1 MNTLRIIRG
10 RILLPVLA
18 SVLLASHPTDAATQ
32 YAAGSITW
40 DNALTAAWAAA
51 SGGSYTS
58 QWAGGN
64 DAVFEGSA
72 GTVTLAGVTAHNL
85 TFNATGYTLSG
96 AGTLTLTGTTP
107 TISLGSGISATIGNE
122 IAGSAGLTKIGAGS
136 LTLNGT
142 NNYTGMTTV
151 GEGMLVL
158 GGANGSISD
167 PLTIYHRGSLTLDN
181 TTASKTNRLGNGKAF
196 TSYGGTFNYNVN
208 TSSGSYSESIGAL
221 TLKAGTLTINTTQ
234 ATSGQTS
241 ALTFAS
247 MTSLNRA
254 VGGTVLFSG
263 TGLGTNQNKITF
275 TTLPTITAGIIPWAL
290 IKDGSTYDLAMLSS
304 NDLAKYTGYTTGA
317 GTTWT
322 ADTINA
328 RPTAAST
335 TSSDG
340 ILNSLVLDSGKNVV
354 AGASALRNLT
364 LGNGSNPGLI
374 VQTGGSSS
382 IGTTSA
388 RVILQ
393 FGAREAVF
401 SIASGGTLTING
413 QNTNVIMT
421 GTGGTTK
428 TGPGTLTLGSD
439 SSAGGAFTQGGMTG
453 ALNLN
458 EGLYEV
464 FGSSNNALAF
474 TDTGVTFNGGNLKL
488 NANGANITFNKYT
501 PLTPITVNSDGMIT
515 LDNRVSATAKAGVAN
530 TFGTLTVNNSPN
542 FTITA
547 GTQITSGIQQLIV
560 GATTLNSDAIF
571 TLNNSAAA
579 TMQLSVAAI
588 TDNGNRIT
596 LKGNGKLVQTGLWAG
611 TGGLTLDSTYTGTAT
626 LNQANTF
633 SGATTI
639 NGGTLKLSTST
650 ALATGTSVSIAA
662 GATLDLTVPTAS
674 ATYTWP
680 ASLSARGAAMAATIA
695 GTSGGTISMGS
706 KPIALTYNG
715 SGPPL
720 TIAGAT
726 LSLSGNT
733 FTVVVPDTALAA
745 GTYTLVSASSAIIGT
760 VNQTPLYTGG
770 NGVAAGSTGVISI
783 SGSNVILT
791 VSSGAAIYTVTYNG
805 NGNTSG
811 SAPTD
816 VSGPYE
822 NDALVTLLPNS
833 GGLGK
838 TGYTFAGW
846 NTAANGTG
854 TSYAASDTE
863 TLTMGSA
870 NVVLYAKWIPIV
882 TYTVTYS
889 GNIST
894 SGTAPVD
901 GSAYVTGA
909 TVTVKA
915 NTGTLTKAGFAFA
928 GWNTEA
934 NGGGT
939 AYAASGAAT
948 FTMGTANLTLYAQ
961 WTVPYSVNYD
971 GNSSTGG
978 SVPTDSGVYA
988 TGATVTV
995 KANTGSLTKTGS
1007 AFAGWN
1013 TAPNGTGT
1021 AYAASG
1027 SAILTMGSANVTL
1040 YAQWTVPYSVTYNSN
1055 ASSSGTVPTDISTYA
1070 SGATVTV
1077 KANTGSLAKTGFT
1090 FTGWN
1095 TAADGSGTNYASS
1108 GSAILT
1114 MGAANVTLF
1123 AKWEVTYTVTY
1134 NGNTNTSGS
1143 VPTDSSTY
1151 ASGAAVTVKA
1161 NTGNLAKTG
1170 FTFTGWNTAANGSGI
1185 TYASSG
1191 SAILEMGSANVTLFA
1206 KWEITYTLTYD
1217 SNSSTGGIV
1226 PTDSRTYATGATVTV
1241 SANTG
1246 ALVKTGFTFT
1256 GWNTAINGSGTSYAS
1271 SGSGTFA
1278 MGSANVI
1285 LYAQW
1290 GAASIYTYTI
1300 DSGQV
1305 TITGYTGSGGA
1316 VSIPDTINGMPV
1328 TRIGDY
1334 AFYIT
1339 ATLTSVTIPNGV
1351 TSIGDRAFFNCANLT
1366 AITLPASLTSI
1377 GNWAFQSCTSL
1388 ADITLPAGITSIGE
1402 STFYSCTK
1410 LAGVT
1415 MSASLTSIGRW
1426 AFFNCSSLVS
1436 VTFPA
1441 SVTSIDSWAFKSCT
1455 KLASVTIPS
1464 GVTNI
1469 ADGVFAFCTGLT
1481 GVTLPAGVTI
1491 IGNSAFYSCTSL
1503 AGITI
1508 PTGVTRI
1515 GEKAF
1520 ASCAKLPSAMLPA
1533 SVTSIGERA
1542 FASCAMLTSV
1552 SIPASVTSIG
1562 SGAFDSCSL
1571 LTNTT
1576 LPASISKIEDWTFYS
1591 CAKLTVATIPNGVT
1605 GIGRGAFQSCSG
1617 LTSVTIPVSVTS
1629 IGDWAF
1635 KSCTKLTGAAI
1646 PNGVTRI
1653 DDWAFAS
1660 CPALTSL
1667 TVPDGLISIG
1677 EGAFQSCTSLAA
1689 LTIPSSVT
1697 NIGDRAFQ
1705 SCTGLTKAFFIGN
1718 APELGGLSVFSGNSA
1733 TVYYLPATSG
1743 WGATFE
1749 GLNTVPWNPQAQ
1761 NHTMQANQFGFT
1773 ITGSPGLEIVV
1784 EACADLANP
1793 VWVPVATKTLTG
1805 GQSYFS
1811 DPQSPNYPRRF
1822 YRFRPQ

>member
-1 MNTLRIIRG
+1 
-10 RILLPVLA
+10 
-18 SVLLASHPTDAATQ
+18 
-32 YAAGSITW
+32 
-40 DNALTAAWAAA
+40 
-51 SGGSYTS
+51 
-58 QWAGGN
+58 
-64 DAVFEGSA
+64 
-72 GTVTLAGVTAHNL
+72 
-85 TFNATGYTLSG
+85 
-96 AGTLTLTGTTP
+96 
-107 TISLGSGISATIGNE
+107 
-122 IAGSAGLTKIGAGS
+122 
-136 LTLNGT
+136 
-142 NNYTGMTTV
+142 
-151 GEGMLVL
+151 
-158 GGANGSISD
+158 
-167 PLTIYHRGSLTLDN
+167 
-181 TTASKTNRLGNGKAF
+181 
-196 TSYGGTFNYNVN
+196 
-208 TSSGSYSESIGAL
+208 
-221 TLKAGTLTINTTQ
+221 
-234 ATSGQTS
+234 
-241 ALTFAS
+241 
-247 MTSLNRA
+247 
-254 VGGTVLFSG
+254 
-263 TGLGTNQNKITF
+263 
-275 TTLPTITAGIIPWAL
+275 
-290 IKDGSTYDLAMLSS
+290 MLSS

-515 LDNRVSATAKAGVAN
+515 LDNRVSATAKVGVAN
-530 TFGTLTVNNSPN
+530 TFGALTVNNSPN

-611 TGGLTLDSTYTGTAT
+611 TGGLTLDSTFTGTAT

-791 VSSGAAIYTVTYNG
+791 ESSGAAIYTVTYNG

-948 FTMGTANLTLYAQ
+948 FTMGTANVTLYAQ

-1013 TAPNGTGT
+1013 TAANGSGT
-1021 AYAASG
+1021 AYSASG
-1027 SAILTMGSANVTL
+1027 SAILMMGSANVTL

-1114 MGAANVTLF
+1114 MGA
-1123 AKWEVTYTVTY
+1123 
-1134 NGNTNTSGS
+1134 
-1143 VPTDSSTY
+1143 
-1151 ASGAAVTVKA
+1151 
-1161 NTGNLAKTG
+1161 
-1170 FTFTGWNTAANGSGI
+1170 
-1185 TYASSG
+1185 
-1191 SAILEMGSANVTLFA
+1191 ANVTLFA

-1646 PNGVTRI
+1646 PSGVTRI

-1667 TVPDGLISIG
+1667 TIPDGLISIG